1 MGAGRLRQPRDQP
14 APTPAPAATC
24 PGQGL
29 LHGRMT
35 WAQLCAA
42 SQLPHLLGGLQ
53 QRGLQLP
60 QPQAGPWDS
69 RPSLQSQSRRGARA
83 SRQAACLT
91 IFVSPSAWPGPGTPK
106 PRTPPLPSAAAG
118 SLASGTDIEG
128 GHSWQRGGRAEEKVP
143 ANDD

>member
-29 LHGRMT
+29 LHRRMT

-69 RPSLQSQSRRGARA
+69 RPSLQSQSRQGGQSFQAGRVSHHLCLPQCLAWTWHPKAQDPAIAICG
-83 SRQAACLT
+83 SR
-91 IFVSPSAWPGPGTPK
+91 VSGLW
-106 PRTPPLPSAAAG
+106 
-118 SLASGTDIEG
+118 D
-128 GHSWQRGGRAEEKVP
+128 
-143 ANDD
+143 